1 MYSHSQKMRVV
12 SGVVLC
18 IWLSAIDQTV
28 VLPAIPQIG
37 SSLHGTGTLSWIIS
51 AYLMTS
57 TVAMPIFGKLSDQ
70 FGRRT
75 VLLPAIIF
83 FVLASIVCALS
94 NSVAMLNLARALQ
107 GIGGGGLVAVSQAS
121 IADVI
126 PPRERGRYQVWFAG
140 TWGVASIAGPIAGG
154 FLVQSFSWRW
164 IFWINIP
171 FGLLAYILCLRGLS
185 ALRAIGRR
193 SAIDYFGAVLL
204 TVSVAAILYG
214 LSAGGIDSPWL
225 SAPIIASFGFGA
237 LALAILHAQQSHATE
252 PLFPRG
258 VMTTP
263 GYSSAVAISFLAYA
277 AMFGGIFLMP
287 LLVQGVLHAGPR
299 TAGLEVMP
307 FLAVSVFGSYA
318 AGRLIVKF
326 GRTRRLMI
334 GGLSISSLGF
344 AALSSPP
351 VYTSVWAMMILFGVA
366 GLGIGL
372 VVPASLVTAQ
382 NQFAQGNIGIATSI
396 LLLLRSMGGAFG
408 ATIIG
413 ALLEHGRGTSA
424 VYSLRL
430 ALSVCAI
437 LCVAGALVALSMH
450 DVQLRSTLEVEST
463 SPP

>member
-1 MYSHSQKMRVV
+1 MRVV

-28 VLPAIPQIG
+28 VLPAIAQIG
-37 SSLHGTGTLSWIIS
+37 SSLHGTGSLSWIIS

-57 TVAMPIFGKLSDQ
+57 TAATPIFGKLSDQ

-83 FVLASIVCALS
+83 FVFASIVCALS
-94 NSVAMLNLARALQ
+94 NSVAALNLARALQ

-126 PPRERGRYQVWFAG
+126 PPRERGKYQVWLAG
-140 TWGVASIAGPIAGG
+140 TWGVASIGGPIAGG

-171 FGLLAYILCLRGLS
+171 FGLLAFILCLRGLS
-185 ALRAIGRR
+185 ALRPIGRR
-193 SAIDYFGAVLL
+193 SAIDYFGAALL
-204 TVSVAAILYG
+204 TASVAAILYG
-214 LSAGGIDSPWL
+214 LSAGGIDSPWI
-225 SAPIIASFGFGA
+225 SAPIIASFCFGA
-237 LALAILHAQQSHATE
+237 LALAILYAQQNRATE

-258 VMTTP
+258 VMTAP
-263 GYSSAVAISFLAYA
+263 GYSSAVAISFFAYA

-287 LLVQGVLHAGPR
+287 LLTQWVLHAKPR

-318 AGRLIVKF
+318 GGRLIGKF
-326 GRTRRLMI
+326 GRTRRLMV

-344 AALSSPP
+344 AALGSPP

-372 VVPASLVTAQ
+372 VVPTSLVTAQ
-382 NQFAQGNIGIATSI
+382 NQSAQGDIGIATSI
-396 LLLLRSMGGAFG
+396 LLQLRSMGGAFG

-413 ALLEHGRGTSA
+413 ALIEHGRGTSA
-424 VYSLRL
+424 MYGLRL
-430 ALSVCAI
+430 ALWACTV
-437 LCVAGALVALSMH
+437 LCIVGALVAFSMN
-450 DVQLRSTLEVEST
+450 DVQLRSTLEGGPA
-463 SPP
+463 SPR